1 MSGSDGSAVAV
12 ENYVIPSDDL
22 VKVSLSLRV
31 EFING
36 NTICLI
42 MIYYTV
48 TIPFAAVNISA
59 TTFIAPWR
67 NGSPYTPFRLGIVS
81 PIERS
86 AIVRAKTAKFF
97 FFPPLSFFSPSPR
110 ALSSLG
116 EGRGERNATTEE
128 SESGSR
134 CWPLLTQECKSTR
147 NSVAAGD

>member
-1 MSGSDGSAVAV
+1 
-12 ENYVIPSDDL
+12 
-22 VKVSLSLRV
+22 
-31 EFING
+31 
-36 NTICLI
+36 

-97 FFPPLSFFSPSPR
+97 FFLLSFFLFLHSFPSYTLEFGR
-110 ALSSLG
+110 R
-116 EGRGERNATTEE
+116 EGGAKRDNRGV
-128 SESGSR
+128 GIGQ
-134 CWPLLTQECKSTR
+134 PLLALV
-147 NSVAAGD
+147 NAGM

>member
-1 MSGSDGSAVAV
+1 MRGRGR
-12 ENYVIPSDDL
+12 NYVIRSDDL

-81 PIERS
+81 PIEPIRPS
-86 AIVRAKTAKFF
+86 SDPRENRQTFF
-97 FFPPLSFFSPSPR
+97 SLLFSFLFLFPSPSPP
-110 ALSSLG
+110 
-116 EGRGERNATTEE
+116 
-128 SESGSR
+128 
-134 CWPLLTQECKSTR
+134 PLLVLSP
-147 NSVAAGD
+147 

>member
-97 FFPPLSFFSPSPR
+97 FFPPFFPSF
-110 ALSSLG
+110 SSLLPLVHSRVWG
-116 EGRGERNATTEE
+116 GSETRQQRSRNRAA
-128 SESGSR
+128 
-134 CWPLLTQECKSTR
+134 
-147 NSVAAGD
+147 AAGPC

>member
-1 MSGSDGSAVAV
+1 MTRGRGR
-12 ENYVIPSDDL
+12 NYVIPSDDL

-81 PIERS
+81 PIEQS
-86 AIVRAKTAKFF
+86 AIVRAKTAKLFF
-97 FFPPLSFFSPSPR
+97 FLFFSSPSPSCSR
-110 ALSSLG
+110 V
-116 EGRGERNATTEE
+116 GERNATTEE

-134 CWPLLTQECKSTR
+134 WPLLTQECKSTR

>member
-97 FFPPLSFFSPSPR
+97 FSFPPFFPSF
-110 ALSSLG
+110 SSLLPLVHSRVWE
-116 EGRGERNATTEE
+116 EGGGSETRQQRSRNRAA
-128 SESGSR
+128 
-134 CWPLLTQECKSTR
+134 
-147 NSVAAGD
+147 AAGPC

>member
-1 MSGSDGSAVAV
+1 MRGRGR
-12 ENYVIPSDDL
+12 NYVIRSDDL

-67 NGSPYTPFRLGIVS
+67 NGSPYTPFRLGIVL
-81 PIERS
+81 PIEPIRRRP
-86 AIVRAKTAKFF
+86 IRAKTAKLFF
-97 FFPPLSFFSPSPR
+97 LFSFLSFFSSPLLLLLLSPCSPR
-110 ALSSLG
+110 
-116 EGRGERNATTEE
+116 GRGGA
-128 SESGSR
+128 
-134 CWPLLTQECKSTR
+134 
-147 NSVAAGD
+147 

>member
-1 MSGSDGSAVAV
+1 
-12 ENYVIPSDDL
+12 
-22 VKVSLSLRV
+22 
-31 EFING
+31 
-36 NTICLI
+36 

-97 FFPPLSFFSPSPR
+97 FSFPPFFFLSFPSCTLEFGGR
-110 ALSSLG
+110 
-116 EGRGERNATTEE
+116 EGGAKRDNRGV
-128 SESGSR
+128 GIGQ
-134 CWPLLTQECKSTR
+134 PLLALV
-147 NSVAAGD
+147 NAGM